1 MNRSVLIGERIREE
15 RQRLGKNQTDFGGAG
30 GVTKKTQ
37 MLYES
42 GDRSPDASYLSD
54 IATYGADIQYI
65 VTGQHPERLPAP
77 PLKAEV
83 LEAVIEW
90 LEDRLAR
97 SRKSLSPEKK
107 AHAILLAY
115 QLVAHDETI
124 SPEKLAPVL
133 KLVA

>member
-1 MNRSVLIGERIREE
+1 MDHSVLIGERIRKE

-30 GVTKKTQ
+30 DVTKKTQ

-42 GDRSPDASYLSD
+42 GERSPDASYLSG
-54 IATYGADIQYI
+54 IAAAGADIQYI
-65 VTGQHPERLPAP
+65 VTGQRPERLPAP
-77 PLKAEV
+77 PLKTEV

-90 LEDRLAR
+90 LEDRIAK

-107 AHAILLAY
+107 AQAILLAY

-124 SPEKLAPVL
+124 SREKLEPVL